1 LRSNVL
7 EGNVMK
13 KKTLHI
19 TNGDSLTNYLKELDI
34 AGDFLTWQEMLCE
47 GPTEIKID
55 TESFFNKRKAFL
67 NEFYDIEI
75 NESEYVSEIQ
85 KLNHLEGYKEIV
97 LWFEYD
103 LFCHIN
109 LIGVISLLQQKHVK
123 LPLYLVCSGRIAG
136 GKNLKGLS
144 ELSSGQLLCHY
155 DNKVKLTS
163 EDIDMAV
170 SVWKTYCG
178 KDHNL
183 LKHYITQK
191 SSFTYLTNC
200 LKAHLERFPDLK
212 SGLDIIEENI
222 LSIVRDKSIKSKN
235 HLLGYALNYQ
245 GFYGYGDIQLSRI
258 IDKLSIFFSEEDKII
273 TLNRKGHEAL
283 LGQHNFSLEIGNNI
297 PYGGVNRFDFQF
309 SKQQNKLIKTII
321 NVF

>member
-1 LRSNVL
+1 MIK
-7 EGNVMK
+7 E
-13 KKTLHI
+13 KTLHI
-19 TNGDSLTNYLKELDI
+19 TNGDSLTNYLKELDF

-55 TESFFNKRKAFL
+55 TESFFNKRKVFL

-75 NESEYVSEIQ
+75 NESEYVSEIH
-85 KLNHLEGYKEIV
+85 KLDHLENYKGIV

-109 LIGVISLLQQKHVK
+109 LVAVISLLQQKQAK
-123 LPLYLVCSGRIAG
+123 QPLYLVCSGRIPS

-144 ELSSGQLLCHY
+144 ELSSGQLFSHY
-155 DNKVKLTS
+155 DKKVKLTA
-163 EDIDMAV
+163 EDIDIAV

-183 LKHYITQK
+183 LRHYITQK
-191 SSFTYLTNC
+191 SSFKYLSNC

-222 LSIVRDKSIKSKN
+222 LTIIRDQNIKSRN

-245 GFYGYGDIQLSRI
+245 GYYGYADIQLSRI
-258 IDKLSIFFSEEDKII
+258 IDKLSIFFSEDGKKI

-309 SKQQNKLIKTII
+309 SKKQNKLIKTII
-321 NVF
+321 NAY